1 MPISVTCPSCAAKL
15 QAPEAAVGRKVKCPK
30 CQTPV
35 PVQAGKGAALTAKA
49 SAAKPSAVKAVAAKP
64 PPSKTA
70 PTRPT
75 KAAPVEPAVPSVE
88 DAGEGAAWE
97 RSTLLQHNEWT
108 FKEQGWLRINVK
120 NRHFQLYKAATKDII
135 GYADEKASG
144 FFLALR
150 ALNNLGKW
158 LPTTVEV
165 RDEPDGPLLL
175 SIRKINIPLLPWTD
189 IEIYDD
195 QRQKLGY
202 FRTKIFS
209 LLGGFWLYDAEGK
222 EVAEVKAKLGMPP
235 RYLFLTKDGR
245 ELGSVGNEAVT
256 KAAESKKVQ
265 FTVTVGRP
273 SLRLKVAPEMENE
286 LKIKALM
293 LATVLA
299 FEFTGVGDKLLQ

>member
-1 MPISVTCPSCAAKL
+1 VSSASKAGAAPAPRAPSKAGAAA
-15 QAPEAAVGRKVKCPK
+15 APAAVRKVVAA
-30 CQTPV
+30 TP
-35 PVQAGKGAALTAKA
+35 AGKPRPAPQPDKPKTSASDTSSWEQSALF
-49 SAAKPSAVKAVAAKP
+49 
-64 PPSKTA
+64 
-70 PTRPT
+70 
-75 KAAPVEPAVPSVE
+75 
-88 DAGEGAAWE
+88 
-97 RSTLLQHNEWT
+97 QHNEWT

-120 NRHFQLYKAATKDII
+120 NRHFHIFKAATKDVI
-135 GYADEKASG
+135 GYADEKANG

-165 RDEPDGPLLL
+165 REELDGPLLL
-175 SIRKINIPLLPWTD
+175 AVRKINIPLLPWTD

-235 RYLFLTKDGR
+235 RYLFLSKDGR

-256 KAAESKKVQ
+256 KAAETKKVQ
-265 FTVTVGRP
+265 FTVTVGRQ
-273 SLRLKVAPEMENE
+273 SLRLKVAPEMVNE
-286 LKIKALM
+286 PKIKALM